1 MINFLFLSSLLRAT
15 TCDMKRLM
23 KEGFEVSHQSIHST
37 SFFEINMHVFRE
49 KLCVQFVPLTNSSMI
64 IWLKL
69 FLKQIFPYEIINIY
83 LIEENRIVVGEIKEI
98 IFPELDRL
106 F

>member
-1 MINFLFLSSLLRAT
+1 
-15 TCDMKRLM
+15 
-23 KEGFEVSHQSIHST
+23 
-37 SFFEINMHVFRE
+37 
-49 KLCVQFVPLTNSSMI
+49 MI

-69 FLKQIFPYEIINIY
+69 FLKQIFPYEIVNIY